1 MDPEYYMTQQLTKK
15 SDVYSFGVVM
25 LELITARK
33 PIQQGKYIV
42 IEVRKAI
49 NKSKDLYNL
58 HEILDPFIGMVKNLE
73 GLEEFVDL
81 AMRCV
86 ADSGDKR
93 PTMDEVVKEI
103 ENIMKLSG
111 MNLSADSE
119 PTTANYY
126 EASKSNSHHPSS
138 NDVFGYS
145 GSFPPSSIEPM

>member
-15 SDVYSFGVVM
+15 SDVFSFGVVM
-25 LELITARK
+25 LEVITARK

-42 IEVRKAI
+42 VEVRKAI
-49 NKSKDLYNL
+49 DKSKDLYNL
-58 HEILDPFIGMVKNLE
+58 QEILDPFIGMGKNLE
-73 GLEEFVDL
+73 GVEEFVDL

-86 ADSGDKR
+86 ADTGDER

-126 EASKSNSHHPSS
+126 EANKSNSHHPSS

>member
-1 MDPEYYMTQQLTKK
+1 MTQHLTKK

-33 PIQQGKYIV
+33 PIQRGKYIV
-42 IEVRKAI
+42 VEVRNAI

-58 HEILDPFIGMVKNLE
+58 HEILDPFIGLGKNLE

-86 ADSGDKR
+86 ADSGDRR

-111 MNLSADSE
+111 MNLNADSE
-119 PTTANYY
+119 PTQGRLN
-126 EASKSNSHHPSS
+126 N
-138 NDVFGYS
+138 FG
-145 GSFPPSSIEPM
+145 GLRRKF